1 MWWSMNEAIKMQLSA
16 FIDGELLENE
26 KELLLRRLSQDAEL
40 RQQVAEY
47 LAIGRAMRNEV
58 QVGSINE
65 LRDRVAG
72 AIDDKPLENVE
83 VDIETRGNRM
93 LRPLAGF
100 AIAASVALVAIL
112 GLREATDIEVLQPS
126 ADTTVDTASF
136 PTQPDADDLLRQYRL
151 LHEAEVSD
159 LGANSINTRL
169 TGFEL
174 REVEPENTA
183 ETPAAT
189 TDDDA
194 GKSAEDKPAE

>member
-1 MWWSMNEAIKMQLSA
+1 MNEAIKMQLSA

-26 KELLLRRLSQDAEL
+26 KELLLRRLSQDVRL

-47 LAIGRAMRNEV
+47 LAIGRAMRNEA
-58 QVGSINE
+58 QIGEINE
-65 LRDRVAG
+65 LRNRVAG
-72 AIDDKPLENVE
+72 AIDDKPLEVAD
-83 VDIETRGNRM
+83 VDVDAGSNRM

-100 AIAASVALVAIL
+100 AIAASVALFAIL
-112 GLREATDIEVLQPS
+112 GLRQATDVEVLQPS
-126 ADTTVDTASF
+126 ADTVVDAVSF

-174 REVEPENTA
+174 LQAQPDDEEESP
-183 ETPAAT
+183 AT
-189 TDDDA
+189 TPDDDA
-194 GKSAEDKPAE
+194 TTSAEDQPAE

>member
-1 MWWSMNEAIKMQLSA
+1 MNEALKMQLSA

-26 KELLLRRLSQDAEL
+26 KELLLRRLSQDGEL

-72 AIDDKPLENVE
+72 AIGDKPLEDADVDVE
-83 VDIETRGNRM
+83 TGSNRM

-100 AIAASVALVAIL
+100 AIAATVALVAIL
-112 GLREATDIEVLQPS
+112 GLRQATDVDVLQPS
-126 ADTTVDTASF
+126 ADTVVDTASF

-169 TGFEL
+169 TGFEML
-174 REVEPENTA
+174 QEEPDEAAESPAPTA
-183 ETPAAT
+183 E
-189 TDDDA
+189 DEM
-194 GKSAEDKPAE
+194 SAEDKPEQ